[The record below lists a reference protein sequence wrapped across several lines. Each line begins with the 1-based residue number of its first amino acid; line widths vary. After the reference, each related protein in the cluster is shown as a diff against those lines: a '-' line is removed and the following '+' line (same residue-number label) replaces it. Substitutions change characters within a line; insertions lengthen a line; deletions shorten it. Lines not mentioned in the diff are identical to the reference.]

1 MAEKRMFSN
10 KIIGSGRF
18 LRMPPTSRLLY
29 YDLGM
34 AADDDGIVE
43 AFGVLR
49 SDGCTEDDL
58 RVLVAKGF
66 IKILNED
73 LVALITDWKTNN
85 SIRADRYH
93 KGLYA
98 ELVRD
103 NQMTTNCQP
112 NDNQMTTNCQPND
125 NQMTTEIKVKD
136 KDKNIYNINIVQNP
150 PDFGREFER
159 IWSLYPRKEGRKA
172 AYAAFVRDRKKGAAA
187 EDIEAGVRR
196 YIDQIR
202 ANRTERKYVMLGS
215 TYFGGRRWEDTYEDA
230 REEYGEFYD
239 YG

>member
-73 LVALITDWKTNN
+73 FVALITDWKTNN
-85 SIRADRYH
+85 NIRADRH
-93 KGLYA
+93 HPSIYA
-98 ELVRD
+98 ELLTD
-103 NQMTTNCQP
+103 DGHLTDKCLTDDGQMSA
-112 NDNQMTTNCQPND
+112 
-125 NQMTTEIKVKD
+125 EVKVKD

-172 AYAAFVRDRKKGAAA
+172 SYAAFVRDRKKGSTA
-187 EDIEAGVRR
+187 EEIEAGVRR
-196 YIDQIR
+196 YLDHIR

-215 TYFGGRRWEDTYEDA
+215 TYFCGRRWEDSYEDA
-230 REEYGEFYD
+230 REEYGEFY
-239 YG
+239 

>member
-73 LVALITDWKTNN
+73 FVAMITDWKTNN
-85 SIRADRYH
+85 SIRADRH
-93 KGLYA
+93 HPSIYA
-98 ELVRD
+98 ELLTGD
-103 NQMTTNCQP
+103 GHLTDKCQTDDGQMSA
-112 NDNQMTTNCQPND
+112 
-125 NQMTTEIKVKD
+125 EIKVKD

-172 AYAAFVRDRKKGAAA
+172 AYAAFVRDRKKGATA
-187 EDIEAGVRR
+187 EEIEAGVRR
-196 YIDQIR
+196 YLDHIR